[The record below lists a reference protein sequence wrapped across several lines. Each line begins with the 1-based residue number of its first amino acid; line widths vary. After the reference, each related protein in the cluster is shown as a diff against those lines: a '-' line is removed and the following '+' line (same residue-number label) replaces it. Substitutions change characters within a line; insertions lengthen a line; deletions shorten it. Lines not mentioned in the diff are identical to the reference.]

1 VEAGEHFVHPSD
13 FDFEDRE
20 GSASGD
26 ATALSSSIGKK
37 AGAGSAGSGGV
48 REVNLNPERVGCGW
62 KLLRYTRTT
71 GAHAQEGALQLG
83 QALRLFSPEAGGFLV
98 ASANA
103 NKGDKQ
109 GEDGHRPY
117 LK

>member
-1 VEAGEHFVHPSD
+1 VEAAGHFVHPSD
-13 FDFEDRE
+13 FSFEDRE

-26 ATALSSSIGKK
+26 AIGKK
-37 AGAGSAGSGGV
+37 AGTGSAGSGGI
-48 REVNLNPERVGCGW
+48 REVNLTPERVGCGW
-62 KLLRYTRTT
+62 KLLRYTSTT
-71 GAHAQEGALQLG
+71 GAHAREGALQLG